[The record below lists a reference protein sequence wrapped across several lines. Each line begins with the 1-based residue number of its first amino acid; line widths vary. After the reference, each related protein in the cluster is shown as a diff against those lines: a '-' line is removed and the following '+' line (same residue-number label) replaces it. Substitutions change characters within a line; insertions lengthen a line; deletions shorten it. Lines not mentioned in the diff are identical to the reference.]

1 MKIEMVVYI
10 WLCNILDIVVLDL
23 KFGRISKNVY
33 SRYTSFT
40 INCFFNITIPPQKTI
55 QKNGLGK
62 MMFNFKV

>member
-33 SRYTSFT
+33 SRCTSFP
-40 INCFFNITIPPQKTI
+40 INCFF
-55 QKNGLGK
+55 
-62 MMFNFKV
+62 